1 MSSVYLTVINHTA
14 SLCVYNRVLLP
25 KPEVGREATPLSET
39 VAPVSKGLFAHP
51 KQNETT
57 MTNLWEELETGPNP
71 PEEIYAVVE
80 CLKGERNKYEYEKD
94 IPGVMLD
101 RVLHSNVHYPSDYGF
116 IPQSYYDDEDPFD
129 VMVLVEDQTFPGCVI
144 EARPVAL
151 MKMDDDG
158 EQDDKVIAVPREDPR
173 FDHIEDLEDIP
184 QQTIDEIDEFFSTY
198 KNLEEGKEVETQG
211 WEDRQAAY
219 DAIEHAQEL
228 YAEQF
233 G

>member
-1 MSSVYLTVINHTA
+1 
-14 SLCVYNRVLLP
+14 
-25 KPEVGREATPLSET
+25 
-39 VAPVSKGLFAHP
+39 
-51 KQNETT
+51 
-57 MTNLWEELETGPNP
+57 MTNLWEDLDTGPNA

-80 CLKGERNKYEYEKD
+80 CLKGDRNKYEYDKD

-101 RVLHSNVHYPSDYGF
+101 RVLHSNVHYPGDYGF

-129 VMVLVEDQTFPGCVI
+129 VLVLVEDQTFPGCVI

-173 FDHIEDLEDIP
+173 FDHIEDLADIA
-184 QQTIDEIDEFFSTY
+184 QQQLDEIEEFFETY
-198 KNLEEGKEVETQG
+198 KNLEAGKEVETLG
-211 WEDRQAAY
+211 FEDRKAAI

-228 YAEQF
+228 YDEQF